1 MLSKK
6 EIKKSIKERFKFYVL
21 RSANRGFTLME
32 IMVAI
37 GILLI
42 VSGISWAS
50 LARYQPFLALTAA
63 SRSLTTDLRLAQQL
77 SITEQVNHGVFFN
90 VLTNEYQL
98 EKFGAET
105 VVLSVKK
112 MPNNVFFCEI
122 TGLSESY
129 AIFNPYGAVL
139 YSGSVCLANSQGQ
152 SKIID
157 IKPSGF
163 VKIQN

>member
-1 MLSKK
+1 MKLSIIIRQLAKQL
-6 EIKKSIKERFKFYVL
+6 S
-21 RSANRGFTLME
+21 RGFTLME

-50 LARYQPFLALTAA
+50 FVKYQPSLALTAA
-63 SRSLTTDLRLAQQL
+63 SRGLTTDLRLSQQL
-77 SITEQVNHGVFFN
+77 SITEQINHGIFFN
-90 VLTNEYQL
+90 ISANEYQL
-98 EKFGAET
+98 EKFDTET

-112 MPNNVFFCEI
+112 LPTNVVFCEI
-122 TGLSESY
+122 TGLPDNH
-129 AIFNPYGAVL
+129 AIFNPYGSVL
-139 YSGSVCLANSQGQ
+139 YSGSVCLANNRGQ

-163 VKIQN
+163 VKIQD